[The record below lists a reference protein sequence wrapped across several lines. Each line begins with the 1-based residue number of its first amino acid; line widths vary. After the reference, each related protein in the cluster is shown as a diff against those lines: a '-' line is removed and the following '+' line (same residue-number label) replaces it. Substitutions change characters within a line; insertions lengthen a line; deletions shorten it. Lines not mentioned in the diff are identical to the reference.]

1 MERDRLKFS
10 IERFDHYYNSVNSKC
25 AVFLALSTFIVGA
38 LITAYPVIL
47 DKLVNS
53 VWIHLSIA
61 SLIALGLT
69 IMLIVIGAATPF
81 SSQGGD
87 SIHYFGSIGK
97 LDSKKFHLKS
107 VGLNADEELVDLRNQ
122 VHELS
127 KGLQDKF
134 KSLRLA
140 GILFIVQF
148 FLLIP
153 FLILIVT
160 HVK

>member
-10 IERFDHYYNSVNSKC
+10 IERFDHYYDSVNSKC

-38 LITAYPVIL
+38 LIAAYPIIL
-47 DKLVNS
+47 DKLTSS

-61 SLIALGLT
+61 SLISLGLI
-69 IMLIVIGAATPF
+69 IMMIVIGAATPF
-81 SSQGGD
+81 YSKGGD
-87 SIHYFGSIGK
+87 SLLYFGSIG
-97 LDSKKFHLKS
+97 
-107 VGLNADEELVDLRNQ
+107 GLASQDFQARSAGLHADDELVDLRTQ

-148 FLLIP
+148 FLLVP
-153 FLILIVT
+153 FTILIVT